1 MKSRLELEPKSNL
14 QPLFEIVK
22 PVLCVTSLLLIILA
36 YVGLLYGSLC
46 SESAAEH
53 RVESGGDANLTA
65 EAVTA

>member
-22 PVLCVTSLLLIILA
+22 PVLCARYPQIT
-36 YVGLLYGSLC
+36 YNKELC
-46 SESAAEH
+46 
-53 RVESGGDANLTA
+53 VTA